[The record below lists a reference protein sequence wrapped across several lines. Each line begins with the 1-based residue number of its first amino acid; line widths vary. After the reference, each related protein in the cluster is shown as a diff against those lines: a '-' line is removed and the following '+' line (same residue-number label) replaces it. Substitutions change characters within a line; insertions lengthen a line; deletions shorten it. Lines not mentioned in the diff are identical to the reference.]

1 MTTPE
6 ASAVTFVDENS
17 SHCVSVVIPSR
28 DGRQTL
34 RRALDS
40 LIPGARWIREVILV
54 FSNSPEAFQA
64 YAYELLKEYEPH
76 FGVCLIDS
84 GAQSNGAIAR
94 NAGIQAAVAPL
105 VALLD
110 DDDEWFPAK
119 LPLYLDVVAGERLTG
134 DFVLF
139 SQVVSCLDDRTEW
152 LLFPSIR
159 YRGEPI
165 ADFVFEPR
173 GGAQTSSLLLPT
185 GLAQRVGFDP
195 SLVRHQDYDFCM
207 RLEEAGARFHAI
219 DRPLSFWYRRG
230 SSVEKGS
237 TFDYCADW
245 IRSNGGRVSRRAY
258 VAYVGKELLAAT
270 RASGLWRRYAQFQR
284 EHLTLVER
292 AGLLRRLAGRAVHA
306 ALRRLLPVRGGPYRP
321 R

>member
-1 MTTPE
+1 MTTSE
-6 ASAVTFVDENS
+6 SRTVEFLDESASHS
-17 SHCVSVVIPSR
+17 VSVVIPSR
-28 DGRQTL
+28 DGRLTI

-54 FSNSPEAFQA
+54 FSNSPDEFQA
-64 YAYELLKEYEPH
+64 FARTLLKDYESH
-76 FGVCLIDS
+76 FCVHLIDS
-84 GAQSNGAIAR
+84 GPQSNGAIAR
-94 NAGIQAAVAPL
+94 NAGIQVAEAPL

-110 DDDEWFPAK
+110 DDDEWFPSK
-119 LPLYLDVVAGERLTG
+119 LPLYLSVVVGERLSG

-195 SLVRHQDYDFCM
+195 SLVRHQDYDFCL

-230 SSVEKGS
+230 SNLEKGA
-237 TFDYCADW
+237 TFDYCANW
-245 IRSNGGRVSRRAY
+245 IRSNVGRVSRRAY
-258 VAYVGKELLAAT
+258 VAYIGKELLAAT
-270 RASGLWRRYAQFQR
+270 RASGLWSRYAQFQR

-292 AGLLRRLAGRAVHA
+292 AALLCRLTERAVRA
-306 ALRRLLPVRGGPYRP
+306 ALRRLLPVRGGPYLP